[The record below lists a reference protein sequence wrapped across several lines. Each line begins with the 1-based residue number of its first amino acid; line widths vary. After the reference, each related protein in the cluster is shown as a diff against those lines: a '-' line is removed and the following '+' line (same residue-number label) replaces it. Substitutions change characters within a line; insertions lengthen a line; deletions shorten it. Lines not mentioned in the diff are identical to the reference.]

1 MSKQTAVEWLV
12 QELKAYDSS
21 PSDGMVK
28 INIPLYLLEEKQSK
42 AKAMERE
49 QRFKDFQGGFQAA
62 TDAIIGA
69 NKSVQSKTY
78 GKEAGH
84 E

>member
-1 MSKQTAVEWLV
+1 MWNMSKQTAVEWLT
-12 QELKAYDSS
+12 QRLHNRRNGIF
-21 PSDGMVK
+21 DGLPV
-28 INIPLYLLEEKQSK
+28 LTEQQLCEQ

-62 TDAIIGA
+62 TDAIIAA
-69 NKSVQSKTY
+69 NKSVQSKNY
-78 GKEAGH
+78 GKEASH

>member
-1 MSKQTAVEWLV
+1 MSKQTAVEWFWNQLPNILPFSLDTETAIKL
-12 QELKAYDSS
+12 QEA
-21 PSDGMVK
+21 
-28 INIPLYLLEEKQSK
+28 NEQ
-42 AKAMERE
+42 AKAIERE

-78 GKEAGH
+78 GKEASH
-84 E
+84 EG

>member
-1 MSKQTAVEWLV
+1 MSKTAVEWLV
-12 QELKAYDSS
+12 KE
-21 PSDGMVK
+21 
-28 INIPLYLLEEKQSK
+28 IEEKHNFRFGNFYWAEITQ
-42 AKAMERE
+42 AIAMERE

-78 GKEAGH
+78 GKEASD

>member
-1 MSKQTAVEWLV
+1 MSKQTAVEWLFD
-12 QELKAYDSS
+12 QLPDELRLTKAGFDA
-21 PSDGMVK
+21 
-28 INIPLYLLEEKQSK
+28 LKQ

-69 NKSVQSKTY
+69 NRSVQSKTY
-78 GKEAGH
+78 GKEASH